1 MLAPHSVVRSNFL
14 KLHEII
20 ACQALHDPLGAGLR
34 VPHFVAIFPSN
45 IVEPSPPT
53 DVMSI
58 GGSLLRT
65 VSSVTWGYRRN
76 SGGRRKLSPRA
87 SRRAAEDFSSVEP
100 LSPMAPPDALAA
112 ASYGCS
118 AVCLTSCG
126 GFKLRSIGDNRST
139 KKPNSV
145 EPLSPMALHDAQRRR
160 LTAVWF

>member
-34 VPHFVAIFPSN
+34 VPHFGAIFPSN

-76 SGGRRKLSPRA
+76 SGGRRKLSPTA
-87 SRRAAEDFSSVEP
+87 
-100 LSPMAPPDALAA
+100 LPDAQ
-112 ASYGCS
+112 ASAS
-118 AVCLTSCG
+118 S
-126 GFKLRSIGDNRST
+126 
-139 KKPNSV
+139 SV
-145 EPLSPMALHDAQRRR
+145 EPLSPMALHDALAAASSGCSAVCLTSCGDFR
-160 LTAVWF
+160 LRSIGDNRSTIIHARTL